1 MGVYFGLALVVGIV
15 LGCGLA
21 FMVVGLILKASNKHG
36 DSKGDFSTFAGSEMH
51 FLSKRNL

>member
-1 MGVYFGLALVVGIV
+1 MSFYILMALVCGVV

-21 FMVVGLILKASNKHG
+21 LMVVGLILKSSNKIG
-36 DSKGDFSTFAGSEMH
+36 DSKGDFTDFAGTPMN